1 MKKFSQFIFE
11 AKETRVSQQAKS
23 LGLVGNGH
31 GDWYDSKG
39 EFTAKTVEGKLK
51 FFNKGERVGQRDI
64 PPKPGAKTAQPTP
77 TAGQIQ
83 PTQTSQIQQQQPTET
98 GQEQELPGDGEFLT
112 VVFARFNPPTK
123 EHKKLFDTANR
134 ISSGGEI
141 RIYPSRTED
150 AKKNPLNPNKKI
162 SFMKKMFPGIDEII
176 VNNPEMKTI
185 FDVLI
190 SANEDGYSN
199 INIVVGSDR
208 LSEMQ
213 SLSAKHNGKFY
224 EFAEIKV
231 IPTGTFDSQ
240 KNSAGVSSGMLRKA
254 AADNDFREFK
264 RGMTK
269 DIDENDTRLLFN
281 AVRKGM
287 GFKEK
292 MKENY
297 NLWEISPELDYK
309 NLREN
314 FISNKIFKIGDI
326 VENLNT
332 GLVGKVIR
340 RGTNYLICVTEED
353 VMFKSWI
360 KDLMEA
366 DIEVPSTNLK
376 KLVKKAVNRKDN
388 NIDGFVDKED
398 PKVGPY
404 GAFIPQAKNIP
415 KNFREAYQEKKVE
428 SKMRAPG
435 KPNTLVG
442 TSGYFKYVAGMTPGF
457 EKGDKTNLQPGA
469 KPYSGYSNIK
479 EFINKYRKIK
489 ESTYSNV

>member
-64 PPKPGAKTAQPTP
+64 QPTP
-77 TAGQIQ
+77 TTGQIQ

-190 SANEDGYSN
+190 SPNEDGYS
-199 INIVVGSDR
+199 
-208 LSEMQ
+208 
-213 SLSAKHNGKFY
+213 
-224 EFAEIKV
+224 
-231 IPTGTFDSQ
+231 T
-240 KNSAGVSSGMLRKA
+240 
-254 AADNDFREFK
+254 
-264 RGMTK
+264 
-269 DIDENDTRLLFN
+269 
-281 AVRKGM
+281 
-287 GFKEK
+287 
-292 MKENY
+292 
-297 NLWEISPELDYK
+297 
-309 NLREN
+309 
-314 FISNKIFKIGDI
+314 
-326 VENLNT
+326 
-332 GLVGKVIR
+332 
-340 RGTNYLICVTEED
+340 
-353 VMFKSWI
+353 
-360 KDLMEA
+360 
-366 DIEVPSTNLK
+366 
-376 KLVKKAVNRKDN
+376 
-388 NIDGFVDKED
+388 
-398 PKVGPY
+398 
-404 GAFIPQAKNIP
+404 
-415 KNFREAYQEKKVE
+415 
-428 SKMRAPG
+428 
-435 KPNTLVG
+435 
-442 TSGYFKYVAGMTPGF
+442 
-457 EKGDKTNLQPGA
+457 
-469 KPYSGYSNIK
+469 
-479 EFINKYRKIK
+479 
-489 ESTYSNV
+489 

>member
-39 EFTAKTVEGKLK
+39 EFVAKTVEGKLK

-64 PPKPGAKTAQPTP
+64 PPKPGARTAQPTP

-83 PTQTSQIQQQQPTET
+83 PTQTPQIQQQPIET

-150 AKKNPLNPNKKI
+150 TKKNPLNPNKKI
-162 SFMKKMFPGIDEII
+162 SFMKKMFPGIDDMI

-199 INIVVGSDR
+199 INIIVGSDR

-224 EFAEIKV
+224 EFTEIKV
-231 IPTGTFDSQ
+231 IPTGNFDAE
-240 KNSAGVSSGMLRKA
+240 KNSTGVSSGMLRKA

-269 DIDENDTRLLFN
+269 NIDENDTRLLFN

-297 NLWEISPELDYK
+297 NLWEICPELDYK

-314 FISNKIFKIGDI
+314 FITNKIFKIGDI

-332 GLVGKVIR
+332 GLIGKVIR
-340 RGTNYLICVTEED
+340 RGTNYLICVTENNI
-353 VMFKSWI
+353 MFKSWI
-360 KDLMEA
+360 KDLMEYT
-366 DIEVPSTNLK
+366 EVK
-376 KLVKKAVNRKDN
+376 
-388 NIDGFVDKED
+388 IDSPMRDKTH
-398 PKVGPY
+398 
-404 GAFIPQAKNIP
+404 
-415 KNFREAYQEKKVE
+415 
-428 SKMRAPG
+428 
-435 KPNTLVG
+435 PNTLVG
-442 TSGYFKYVAGMTPGF
+442 TLGAFKHYASMTPGAIGTNRQYLQ
-457 EKGDKTNLQPGA
+457 KGGKAYGVN
-469 KPYSGYSNIK
+469 
-479 EFINKYRKIK
+479 FINKYRKIK

>member
-39 EFTAKTVEGKLK
+39 EFAAKTVEGKLK

-64 PPKPGAKTAQPTP
+64 PPKPGAKTAQPIP

-83 PTQTSQIQQQQPTET
+83 PTQTSQIQQQPTET

-141 RIYPSRTED
+141 RIYPSRTQD
-150 AKKNPLNPNKKI
+150 TKKNPLNPNKKI
-162 SFMKKMFPGIDEII
+162 SFMRKMFPGIADMI

-199 INIVVGSDR
+199 INIIVGSDR

-224 EFAEIKV
+224 EFTEIKV
-231 IPTGTFDSQ
+231 IPTGNFDAE
-240 KNSAGVSSGMLRKA
+240 KNSAGISSGMLRKA
-254 AADNDFREFK
+254 AADNDYREFK
-264 RGMTK
+264 RGMPK

-360 KDLMEA
+360 KDLMEYT
-366 DIEVPSTNLK
+366 EVKMDS
-376 KLVKKAVNRKDN
+376 RMR
-388 NIDGFVDKED
+388 DKTH
-398 PKVGPY
+398 
-404 GAFIPQAKNIP
+404 
-415 KNFREAYQEKKVE
+415 
-428 SKMRAPG
+428 
-435 KPNTLVG
+435 PNTLVG
-442 TSGYFKYVAGMTPGF
+442 TLGAFKHYASMTPGAIGTNSQYLQ
-457 EKGDKTNLQPGA
+457 KGGKAYGVN
-469 KPYSGYSNIK
+469 
-479 EFINKYRKIK
+479 FINKYRKIK
-489 ESTYSNV
+489 ESIYSNV

>member
-31 GDWYDSKG
+31 GDWYDSNG
-39 EFTAKTVEGKLK
+39 EFAAKTVEGKLK

-141 RIYPSRTED
+141 RIYPSRTQD
-150 AKKNPLNPNKKI
+150 TKKNPLNANKKI
-162 SFMKKMFPGIDEII
+162 SFMRKMFPGIADMI

-199 INIVVGSDR
+199 INIIVGSDS
-208 LSEMQ
+208 LAEMQ

-224 EFAEIKV
+224 EFVEIKV
-231 IPTGTFDSQ
+231 IPTGNFDAE
-240 KNSAGVSSGMLRKA
+240 KNSAGISSGMLRKA

-264 RGMTK
+264 RGMPK
-269 DIDENDTRLLFN
+269 DIEENDTRLLFN

-360 KDLMEA
+360 KDLMEYT
-366 DIEVPSTNLK
+366 EVKMDSPM
-376 KLVKKAVNRKDN
+376 R
-388 NIDGFVDKED
+388 DK
-398 PKVGPY
+398 
-404 GAFIPQAKNIP
+404 IH
-415 KNFREAYQEKKVE
+415 
-428 SKMRAPG
+428 
-435 KPNTLVG
+435 PNTLVG
-442 TSGYFKYVAGMTPGF
+442 TLGAFKHYASMTPGAIGTNSQYLQ
-457 EKGDKTNLQPGA
+457 KGGKAYGVN
-469 KPYSGYSNIK
+469 
-479 EFINKYRKIK
+479 FINKYRKIK

>member
-39 EFTAKTVEGKLK
+39 EFIAKTVEGKLK

-64 PPKPGAKTAQPTP
+64 PPKPGARTAQPTP

-83 PTQTSQIQQQQPTET
+83 PTQTPQIQQQPIET

-150 AKKNPLNPNKKI
+150 TKKNPLNPNKKI
-162 SFMKKMFPGIDEII
+162 SFMKKMFPGIDDMI

-199 INIVVGSDR
+199 INIIVGSDR

-224 EFAEIKV
+224 EFTEIKV
-231 IPTGTFDSQ
+231 IPTGNFDAE
-240 KNSAGVSSGMLRKA
+240 KNSTGVSSGMLRKA

-269 DIDENDTRLLFN
+269 NIDENDTRLLFN

-297 NLWEISPELDYK
+297 NLWEICPELDYK

-314 FISNKIFKIGDI
+314 FITNKIFKIGDI

-332 GLVGKVIR
+332 GLIGKVIR
-340 RGTNYLICVTEED
+340 RGTNYLICVTEND
-353 VMFKSWI
+353 IMFKSWI
-360 KDLMEA
+360 KDLMEYT
-366 DIEVPSTNLK
+366 EVKMDSPM
-376 KLVKKAVNRKDN
+376 R
-388 NIDGFVDKED
+388 DKTH
-398 PKVGPY
+398 
-404 GAFIPQAKNIP
+404 
-415 KNFREAYQEKKVE
+415 
-428 SKMRAPG
+428 
-435 KPNTLVG
+435 PNTLVG
-442 TSGYFKYVAGMTPGF
+442 TLGAFKHYASMTPGAIGTNRQYLQ
-457 EKGDKTNLQPGA
+457 KGGKAYGVN
-469 KPYSGYSNIK
+469 
-479 EFINKYRKIK
+479 FINKYRKIK

>member
-39 EFTAKTVEGKLK
+39 EFIAKTVEGKLK

-64 PPKPGAKTAQPTP
+64 PPKPGARTAQPTP

-83 PTQTSQIQQQQPTET
+83 PTQTPQIQQQPIET

-150 AKKNPLNPNKKI
+150 TKKNPLNPNKKI
-162 SFMKKMFPGIDEII
+162 SFMKKMFPGIDDMI

-190 SANEDGYSN
+190 SANEEGYSN

-224 EFAEIKV
+224 EFTEIKV
-231 IPTGTFDSQ
+231 IPTGNFDAE
-240 KNSAGVSSGMLRKA
+240 KNSTGVSSGMLRKA

-269 DIDENDTRLLFN
+269 NIDENDTRLLFN

-297 NLWEISPELDYK
+297 NLWEICPELDYK

-314 FISNKIFKIGDI
+314 FITNKIFKIGDI

-332 GLVGKVIR
+332 GLIGKVIR
-340 RGTNYLICVTEED
+340 RGTNYLICVTEND
-353 VMFKSWI
+353 IMFKSWI
-360 KDLMEA
+360 KDLMEYT
-366 DIEVPSTNLK
+366 EVKMDSPM
-376 KLVKKAVNRKDN
+376 R
-388 NIDGFVDKED
+388 DKTH
-398 PKVGPY
+398 
-404 GAFIPQAKNIP
+404 
-415 KNFREAYQEKKVE
+415 
-428 SKMRAPG
+428 
-435 KPNTLVG
+435 PNTLAG
-442 TSGYFKYVAGMTPGF
+442 TLGAFKHYASMTPGAIGTNRQYLQ
-457 EKGDKTNLQPGA
+457 KGGKAYGVN
-469 KPYSGYSNIK
+469 
-479 EFINKYRKIK
+479 FINKYRKIK

>member
-1 MKKFSQFIFE
+1 MTANAI
-11 AKETRVSQQAKS
+11 
-23 LGLVGNGH
+23 LVDSDKNH
-31 GDWYDSKG
+31 KDW
-39 EFTAKTVEGKLK
+39 F
-51 FFNKGERVGQRDI
+51 
-64 PPKPGAKTAQPTP
+64 GA
-77 TAGQIQ
+77 I
-83 PTQTSQIQQQQPTET
+83 
-98 GQEQELPGDGEFLT
+98 
-112 VVFARFNPPTK
+112 
-123 EHKKLFDTANR
+123 KKL
-134 ISSGGEI
+134 
-141 RIYPSRTED
+141 
-150 AKKNPLNPNKKI
+150 
-162 SFMKKMFPGIDEII
+162 

-199 INIVVGSDR
+199 VNIVVGSDR

-224 EFAEIKV
+224 EFTEIKV
-231 IPTGTFDSQ
+231 IPTGNFDAE

-269 DIDENDTRLLFN
+269 DIDENDSRLLFN
-281 AVRKGM
+281 AVRNGM

-314 FISNKIFKIGDI
+314 FITNKIFKIGDI

-332 GLVGKVIR
+332 GLVGEVIR

-360 KDLMEA
+360 KDLMEYT
-366 DIEVPSTNLK
+366 EVKMDSK
-376 KLVKKAVNRKDN
+376 
-388 NIDGFVDKED
+388 
-398 PKVGPY
+398 Y
-404 GAFIPQAKNIP
+404 
-415 KNFREAYQEKKVE
+415 RE
-428 SKMRAPG
+428 PG

-442 TSGYFKYVAGMTPGF
+442 TLGAFKYVAAVTPGF
-457 EKGDKTNLQPGA
+457 NKGEKTNLQFGA
-469 KPYSGYSNIK
+469 KPYKGYSTSNIN
-479 EFINKYRKIK
+479 FINKYSKIK
-489 ESTYSNV
+489 ESIYSNV

>member
-1 MKKFSQFIFE
+1 MLMGRLYLDYKYIIKPCKMKKFSQFIFE

-64 PPKPGAKTAQPTP
+64 PPKPGAKTAQSTP

-83 PTQTSQIQQQQPTET
+83 PTQTSQIQQQPTET
-98 GQEQELPGDGEFLT
+98 DQEQELPGDGEFLT

-150 AKKNPLNPNKKI
+150 DKKNPLNPNKKI
-162 SFMKKMFPGIDEII
+162 SFMKKMFPGIDEMI

-199 INIVVGSDR
+199 VNIVVGSDR

-224 EFAEIKV
+224 EFTEIKV
-231 IPTGTFDSQ
+231 IPTGNFDAE

-314 FISNKIFKIGDI
+314 FITNKIFKIGDI

-340 RGTNYLICVTEED
+340 RGTNYLICVTEDD

-360 KDLMEA
+360 KDLMEYT
-366 DIEVPSTNLK
+366 EVKMNSK
-376 KLVKKAVNRKDN
+376 
-388 NIDGFVDKED
+388 
-398 PKVGPY
+398 Y
-404 GAFIPQAKNIP
+404 
-415 KNFREAYQEKKVE
+415 RE
-428 SKMRAPG
+428 PG

-442 TSGYFKYVAGMTPGF
+442 TLGAFKYVAAVTPGF
-457 EKGDKTNLQPGA
+457 NNGEKTNLQFGA
-469 KPYSGYSNIK
+469 KPYKGYSTSNIN
-479 EFINKYRKIK
+479 FINKYRKIK
-489 ESTYSNV
+489 ESIYSNV

>member
-39 EFTAKTVEGKLK
+39 EFAAKTVEGKLK

-83 PTQTSQIQQQQPTET
+83 PTQTSQIQQQPTET

-141 RIYPSRTED
+141 RIYPSRTQD
-150 AKKNPLNPNKKI
+150 TKKNPLNANKKI
-162 SFMKKMFPGIDEII
+162 SFMRKMFPGIADMI

-199 INIVVGSDR
+199 INIIVGSDR

-224 EFAEIKV
+224 EFVEIKV
-231 IPTGTFDSQ
+231 IPTGNFDAE
-240 KNSAGVSSGMLRKA
+240 KNSAGISSGMLRKA

-264 RGMTK
+264 RGMPK
-269 DIDENDTRLLFN
+269 DIEENDTRF
-281 AVRKGM
+281 
-287 GFKEK
+287 GF
-292 MKENY
+292 
-297 NLWEISPELDYK
+297 
-309 NLREN
+309 
-314 FISNKIFKIGDI
+314 
-326 VENLNT
+326 
-332 GLVGKVIR
+332 
-340 RGTNYLICVTEED
+340 
-353 VMFKSWI
+353 
-360 KDLMEA
+360 
-366 DIEVPSTNLK
+366 
-376 KLVKKAVNRKDN
+376 
-388 NIDGFVDKED
+388 
-398 PKVGPY
+398 
-404 GAFIPQAKNIP
+404 
-415 KNFREAYQEKKVE
+415 
-428 SKMRAPG
+428 
-435 KPNTLVG
+435 
-442 TSGYFKYVAGMTPGF
+442 
-457 EKGDKTNLQPGA
+457 
-469 KPYSGYSNIK
+469 
-479 EFINKYRKIK
+479 
-489 ESTYSNV
+489 

>member
-39 EFTAKTVEGKLK
+39 EFIAKTVEGKLK

-64 PPKPGAKTAQPTP
+64 PPKPGARTAQPTP

-83 PTQTSQIQQQQPTET
+83 PTQTPQIQQQPIET

-150 AKKNPLNPNKKI
+150 TKKNPLNPNKKI
-162 SFMKKMFPGIDEII
+162 SFMKKMFPGIDDMI

-199 INIVVGSDR
+199 INIIVGSDR

-224 EFAEIKV
+224 EFTEIKV
-231 IPTGTFDSQ
+231 IPTGNFDAE
-240 KNSAGVSSGMLRKA
+240 KNSTGVSSGMLRKA

-269 DIDENDTRLLFN
+269 NIDENDTRLLFN

-297 NLWEISPELDYK
+297 NLWEICPELDYK

-332 GLVGKVIR
+332 GLIGKVIR
-340 RGTNYLICVTEED
+340 RGTNYLICVTEND
-353 VMFKSWI
+353 IMFKSWI
-360 KDLMEA
+360 KDLMEYT
-366 DIEVPSTNLK
+366 EVKMDSPM
-376 KLVKKAVNRKDN
+376 R
-388 NIDGFVDKED
+388 DKTH
-398 PKVGPY
+398 
-404 GAFIPQAKNIP
+404 
-415 KNFREAYQEKKVE
+415 
-428 SKMRAPG
+428 
-435 KPNTLVG
+435 PNTLVG
-442 TSGYFKYVAGMTPGF
+442 TLGAFKHYASMTPGAIGTNRQYLQ
-457 EKGDKTNLQPGA
+457 KGGKAYGVN
-469 KPYSGYSNIK
+469 
-479 EFINKYRKIK
+479 FINKYRKIK